1 MKQKISAHSILIIP
15 EEMKNILLTLGA
27 ILCFWACQTA
37 TSTYQGPSRGHH
49 FASEASEEGYINE
62 IFNID
67 VLTSCAMSLKNE
79 TPSRLTYGCLCTTA
93 NGKSENYWISVDW
106 GTTIEDAT
114 SKEYAQQAKGVIAR
128 QFNNVK
134 EMNFQNLPAL
144 LYDQREGATL
154 IRHLNFWYKGNVYD
168 VKFASFPSDDF
179 DMRASNFFNRITL
192 K

>member
-1 MKQKISAHSILIIP
+1 MKQKISCTFNLNYSGRDEKYTVNTRCYP
-15 EEMKNILLTLGA
+15 MFLGMPDCD
-27 ILCFWACQTA
+27 IYL
-37 TSTYQGPSRGHH
+37 SGPKSSLH

-62 IFNID
+62 IFDID

-93 NGKSENYWISVDW
+93 KGKSENYWISVDW

-179 DMRASNFFNRITL
+179 DMRASDFLF
-192 K
+192 